1 MKVREKCFDCLN
13 RQRFVIL
20 CLLEDVEL
28 KCGEVSNFTG
38 LSKANV
44 FYHLQILVK
53 NNLVEKT
60 AVQQKNVCRKA
71 GKDSREIVRYKLTG
85 SGVNAIK
92 YFPQTRK
99 GKGL

>member
-1 MKVREKCFDCLN
+1 L
-13 RQRFVIL
+13 L
-20 CLLEDVEL
+20 LLEDIEL
-28 KCGEVSNFTG
+28 KVSELSQFCG

-53 NNLVEKT
+53 NNLVEKK
-60 AVQQKNVCRKA
+60 AVQQRNVCHNTK
-71 GKDSREIVRYKLTG
+71 KDSKEIVRYKLTG